1 MSTTATLRFAPQ
13 WDITDFQA
21 KFTSLNTSGISWEYT
36 VLSFLRPDGT
46 PFSTAPTIGH
56 YDEATSLMGSPSQGW
71 YVAAS
76 KEVVKDVG
84 TNLTGFGLN
93 APLTGLRDDLTLTY
107 ALVGLAPNTPIGGLV
122 WTTYLEDTRGIN
134 NGSTNLTAS
143 WTEFTVSGVTH
154 AATPI
159 PTPALLPSLMGLG
172 LLVRRRFAGYS

>member
-1 MSTTATLRFAPQ
+1 
-13 WDITDFQA
+13 
-21 KFTSLNTSGISWEYT
+21 

-84 TNLTGFGLN
+84 TNLSGFGLN
-93 APLTGLRDDLTLTY
+93 APLTGLKDDLTLTY

-122 WTTYLEDTRGIN
+122 WTTYLEDTRGMD

-143 WTEFTVSGVTH
+143 WTGFTVSGVTH
-154 AATPI
+154 ADTATPV
-159 PTPALLPSLMGLG
+159 PTPALLPGLMGLG
-172 LLVRRRFAGYS
+172 LLVRRRLAGYS